1 MGTDR
6 RACLA
11 LDEIDELAWVRDEF
25 ELPPGLIYLDGNS
38 LGPLPRRVRR
48 RVEQVVTEEW
58 GQGLIRS
65 WNDAEWFDAPMRVG
79 RKMAPLIGAKPHEV
93 VVVDSTSLNLFK
105 VVAAAARLT
114 PGRPV
119 ILSETG
125 NFPTDL
131 YIADGVAELYG
142 REVRVVES
150 TAVVDSLDSDV
161 GVVMLTHVD
170 YRTGAYHDIDRVT
183 AAIHDAG
190 ALAVWDLAHT
200 AGAMPVD
207 LGAAGADFA
216 VGCGYKYLCGG
227 PGAPSFLYVAER
239 WHDRAAQPIT
249 GWHGHARPFEFTR
262 HYEPAAGVERFRI
275 GTPALLS
282 LLAFEAALELFEEV
296 DMADL
301 RAKSMQLTQLFADL
315 VAERL
320 PGSGLE
326 LASPADPADRGGQVS
341 FRHPDAYPLV
351 QALIARGVVGDFR
364 APDIA
369 RFGMAPLHLR
379 YVDMWDAVEHLVAVV
394 DGEEWR
400 RPEFSQRGTVT

>member
-1 MGTDR
+1 MGIDR
-6 RACLA
+6 RACLD
-11 LDEIDELAWVRDEF
+11 LDETDQLAWVRDEF

-38 LGPLPRRVRR
+38 LGPLPRRVKKRL
-48 RVEQVVTEEW
+48 EHVVTVEW

-105 VVAAAARLT
+105 VVAAAAQLV
-114 PGRPV
+114 PDRPV
-119 ILSETG
+119 ILSEVG

-150 TAVVDSLDSDV
+150 TEIVDSLDSDV

-170 YRTGAYHDIDRVT
+170 YRTGACHDLDLVT
-183 AAIHDAG
+183 TAVHDAG

-227 PGAPSFLYVAER
+227 PGAPSFLYVADR
-239 WHDRAAQPIT
+239 WHDRAAQPVT
-249 GWHGHARPFEFTR
+249 GWHGHARPFDFTR
-262 HYEPAAGVERFRI
+262 RYEPAAGVERFRI

-282 LLAFEAALELFEEV
+282 LLAFEAALELFGEV
-296 DMADL
+296 DMEDL

-320 PGSGLE
+320 PTAGLE
-326 LASPADPADRGGQVS
+326 LASPADPARRGGQVS
-341 FRHPDAYPLV
+341 FRHRDAYPLV
-351 QALIARGVVGDFR
+351 QALIARDVVGDFR

-394 DGEEWR
+394 EGGEWR
-400 RPEFSQRGTVT
+400 RPEFAQRATVT